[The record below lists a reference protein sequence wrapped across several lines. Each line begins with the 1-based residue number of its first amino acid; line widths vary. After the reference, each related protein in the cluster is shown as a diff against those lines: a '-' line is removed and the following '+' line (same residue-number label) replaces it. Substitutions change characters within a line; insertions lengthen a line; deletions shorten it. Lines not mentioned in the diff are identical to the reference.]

1 MIGWVLKKI
10 LGTQNQREVR
20 RLTPLVG
27 EINRHEEVL
36 RALSFD
42 ELRGKT
48 VAFRDRLSKGES
60 LDQLLPEA
68 FAVVKNCCRR
78 FTEEKRRIRVRGQ
91 EILWE
96 MIPFDVQLIGG
107 MVLHSGRIAE
117 MATGEVKR

>member
-27 EINRHEEVL
+27 EINRHEEAL

-48 VAFRDRLSKGES
+48 VAFRERLAKGES

-78 FTEEKRRIRVRGQ
+78 FTEEKR
-91 EILWE
+91 
-96 MIPFDVQLIGG
+96 
-107 MVLHSGRIAE
+107 
-117 MATGEVKR
+117 

>member
-1 MIGWVLKKI
+1 MISMV
-10 LGTQNQREVR
+10 
-20 RLTPLVG
+20 
-27 EINRHEEVL
+27 
-36 RALSFD
+36 
-42 ELRGKT
+42 ELREKT
-48 VAFRDRLSKGES
+48 AAFRDRLSKGQT

-78 FTEEKRRIRVRGQ
+78 FTEEKRKIRVRGQ

-117 MATGEVKR
+117 MATGEGKRWWQPCRPTSMRFPGRECMW

>member
-20 RLTPLVG
+20 RLTPLVA
-27 EINRHEEVL
+27 EINRHEEAL
-36 RALSFD
+36 RSISME

-48 VAFRDRLSKGES
+48 AAFRDRLGKGET

-68 FAVVKNCCRR
+68 YAVVKNCCRR
-78 FTEEKRRIRVRGQ
+78 FTEEKRKIRVRGQ

-96 MIPFDVQLIGG
+96 IGRAH
-107 MVLHSGRIAE
+107 V
-117 MATGEVKR
+117 